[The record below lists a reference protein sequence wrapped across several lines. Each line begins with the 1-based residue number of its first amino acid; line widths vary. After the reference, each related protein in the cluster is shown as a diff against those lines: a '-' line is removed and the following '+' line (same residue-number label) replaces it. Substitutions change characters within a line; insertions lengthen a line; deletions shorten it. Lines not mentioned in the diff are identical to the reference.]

1 MPSKKTPQTPKHPT
15 EMTTDEA
22 IRHLFHPKVV
32 EHAKRHA
39 REAERPKRKGD
50 PKSMTED

>member
-1 MPSKKTPQTPKHPT
+1 MPSKKPQAPKEPT

-22 IRHLFHPKVV
+22 IRHLFHPEVV

-39 REAERPKRKGD
+39 REAEKPKAKRD
-50 PKSMTED
+50 SKSMPEA

>member
-1 MPSKKTPQTPKHPT
+1 MPSQKVPKPKPAR

-22 IRHLFHPKVV
+22 IRHLFHPDVI

-39 REAERPKRKGD
+39 HEPPRKKGEPPK
-50 PKSMTED
+50 

>member
-1 MPSKKTPQTPKHPT
+1 MPSKQPQKPKPAR

-22 IRHLFHPKVV
+22 IRHLFHPEVI

-39 REAERPKRKGD
+39 TEPPRKKGD
-50 PKSMTED
+50 PPKPSTT